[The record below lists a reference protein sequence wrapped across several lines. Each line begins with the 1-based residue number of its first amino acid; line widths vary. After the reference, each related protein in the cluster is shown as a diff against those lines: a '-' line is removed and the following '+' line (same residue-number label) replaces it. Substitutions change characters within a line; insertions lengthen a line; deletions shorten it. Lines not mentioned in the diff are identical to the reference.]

1 VDRLRAVLT
10 AYYSRFPK
18 DPAGARLSLIE
29 APSVSPEMKEI
40 WKACRDELG
49 EVLDGC
55 WPERTAPGDLGLRTA
70 VASAVRQ
77 IGIDWIEDGFG
88 RSQEEIVETALH
100 IANVLAPGR

>member
-1 VDRLRAVLT
+1 LRAVLV

-29 APSVSPEMKEI
+29 APTVSPELKEI

-49 EVLDGC
+49 DVLGEC
-55 WPERTAPGDLGLRTA
+55 WVERGTPEAPTLRTA

-77 IGIDWIEDGFG
+77 IGIDWIEEGFPQP
-88 RSQEEIVETALH
+88 QERIVETALR
-100 IANVLAPGR
+100 IAMALRSD